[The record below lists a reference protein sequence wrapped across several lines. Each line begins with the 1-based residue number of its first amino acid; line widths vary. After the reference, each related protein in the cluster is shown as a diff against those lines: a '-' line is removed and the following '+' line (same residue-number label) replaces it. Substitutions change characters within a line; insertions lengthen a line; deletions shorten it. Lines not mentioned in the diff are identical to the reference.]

1 MKKFI
6 LLVFLMNIT
15 TLVFC
20 VDIFISFYD
29 TIRITDNK
37 LYYWDLD
44 EFNEPTEEYD
54 ITWEK
59 MNKIEYITFNY
70 TGNFLNRDKN
80 KSVSKGIKR
89 YLIIYGEQ
97 SQNGYYG
104 YCDFILLYDNNNEL
118 VFAQYSKQASNS
130 MANYDSV
137 IRATSEYRE
146 RNITYSVYNL
156 FDIEKLHPWV
166 EASEGNGVGEKIYIE
181 YNKEFNPGGMSQEN
195 ILKWRMKGIII
206 SNGFVDYNR
215 PYLYEYNNRIKR
227 IRIYYEDLN
236 EFMDIDLED
245 TPQIQYVQF
254 DKLSSKIRIEILD
267 VYRGERWNDTCV
279 NMILPYADIW
289 SIIL

>member
-1 MKKFI
+1 MKKYI
-6 LLVFLMNIT
+6 LLVFLMNIAA
-15 TLVFC
+15 LVFC
-20 VDIFISFYD
+20 LDIRISFYD

-44 EFNEPTEEYD
+44 KFNEPTEEYN

-59 MNKIEYITFNY
+59 INKIEYITFDY
-70 TGNFLNRDKN
+70 TGNFLNRDNHDKN
-80 KSVSKGIKR
+80 ISKGIKR
-89 YLIIYGEQ
+89 YLIIYGDQ
-97 SQNGYYG
+97 RLDG

-118 VFAQYSKQASNS
+118 VFAQYSKQASNLE
-130 MANYDSV
+130 DSYSTA

-146 RNITYSVYNL
+146 GNITYSIRNL
-156 FDIEKLHPWV
+156 FDIAKLHPWV
-166 EASEGNGVGEKIYIE
+166 EASRGDGVGERIYM
-181 YNKEFNPGGMSQEN
+181 EFDASNPGGMSQET
-195 ILKWRMKGIII
+195 ILKWRMRGIVI

-245 TPQIQYVQF
+245 TPQLQYVQF
-254 DKLSSKIRIEILD
+254 DKKYKKIRIEILD

-279 NMILPYADIW
+279 NMMLPYADIW
-289 SIIL
+289 G